1 MHSKLSKQKSEAS
14 YLTPTKI
21 IDEFGNEKEVKIEK
35 TNEDFQKPNSLEL
48 IKINSKAQT
57 AFKEASKVGYKRALE
72 FKEKLV
78 FETPSKK
85 QKMTHEEKY
94 NDIQLSI
101 KSFAAQEELRLKF

>member
-1 MHSKLSKQKSEAS
+1 M
-14 YLTPTKI
+14 
-21 IDEFGNEKEVKIEK
+21 NIELK
-35 TNEDFQKPNSLEL
+35 TNEDFKKPKQLEL

-57 AFKEASKVGYKRALE
+57 AFKEVSKVGYKRALD

-94 NDIQLSI
+94 NDIQLSL
-101 KSFAAQEELRLKF
+101 KSFAA